1 MKILKIGS
9 GSKCDIKLDSEYV
22 SAYHAE
28 LLIMDNGELL
38 LTDKDSRN
46 GTFVKNKKISPNVEV
61 SIKRGDLIRFAD
73 SELIWAYVPAAEDL
87 SKYKSVVNI
96 GSNMLNNVVVN
107 SALVSRFHAVL
118 KVDKKGKAFLFDND
132 STNGTQVNG
141 VKIQSGKS
149 VQIKRGDNI
158 IVGGEDITQLLQPYL
173 PNMLVGV
180 KKIGF
185 GAGLAA
191 VLIACIIALCNILGD
206 GPSKRFGDWFKPW
219 SELYKPASV
228 YVYAGYH
235 YNIQFEDS
243 PIHTDLWDGIL
254 KDATKPMLYNASA
267 FFIDREGR
275 LATNRHVAAPWE
287 YEDPNLVKSIRTD
300 VEKFIDTAI
309 PDQFPYSN
317 QAQEILNYYNNQGS
331 PFWEAIKAQAK
342 RDNNGQLT
350 ISGLNNVIRQLKK
363 AKYKLVGEMDFIRI
377 GYSGRMYT
385 HIDELERCFVLTES
399 GSNDKD
405 IALLQLNTKLTPE
418 RIEYVF
424 NPEFYQTEKLV
435 PQADELEWI
444 GYPRGTLLNL
454 DSSINSM
461 EPNIRN
467 TRCSRPQGKYS
478 FEFQGE
484 SLGGASGS
492 PIYDKKSGKLVGV
505 LWGGWRVGAT
515 FGLACQAKY
524 LKEMYEE
531 EVGL

>member
-235 YNIQFEDS
+235 YNIQFEESDS
-243 PIHTDLWDGIL
+243 LKSDDSGIGV
-254 KDATKPMLYNASA
+254 YASA
-267 FFIDREGR
+267 FMR
-275 LATNRHVAAPWE
+275 LLYVKISMPKQQNATAEHSADIFA
-287 YEDPNLVKSIRTD
+287 
-300 VEKFIDTAI
+300 AI
-309 PDQFPYSN
+309 PNAVTS
-317 QAQEILNYYNNQGS
+317 E
-331 PFWEAIKAQAK
+331 
-342 RDNNGQLT
+342 
-350 ISGLNNVIRQLKK
+350 KK
-363 AKYKLVGEMDFIRI
+363 LPNAVRK
-377 GYSGRMYT
+377 
-385 HIDELERCFVLTES
+385 HH
-399 GSNDKD
+399 
-405 IALLQLNTKLTPE
+405 TPT
-418 RIEYVF
+418 Y
-424 NPEFYQTEKLV
+424 
-435 PQADELEWI
+435 
-444 GYPRGTLLNL
+444 L
-454 DSSINSM
+454 D
-461 EPNIRN
+461 
-467 TRCSRPQGKYS
+467 
-478 FEFQGE
+478 
-484 SLGGASGS
+484 A
-492 PIYDKKSGKLVGV
+492 
-505 LWGGWRVGAT
+505 
-515 FGLACQAKY
+515 
-524 LKEMYEE
+524 
-531 EVGL
+531 